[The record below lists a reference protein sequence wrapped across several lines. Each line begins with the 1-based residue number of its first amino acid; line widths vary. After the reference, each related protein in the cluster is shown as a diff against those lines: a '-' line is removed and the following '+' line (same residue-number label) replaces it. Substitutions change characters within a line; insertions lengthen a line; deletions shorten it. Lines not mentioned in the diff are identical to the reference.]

1 MFQRLFETLTK
12 AFCELRISFDF
23 KLNLKGNL
31 CDFGKKKKTKK
42 TKQCNLSLHGASA
55 KSTEASFLFKELETF
70 SGVPGSILFHLYH
83 ISYDIILQSPKICLG
98 KCYLG
103 YSCARCLN

>member
-1 MFQRLFETLTK
+1 MILGR
-12 AFCELRISFDF
+12 
-23 KLNLKGNL
+23 
-31 CDFGKKKKTKK
+31 KKNKK
-42 TKQCNLSLHGASA
+42 TKQCNLSLHGTSV
-55 KSTEASFLFKELETF
+55 KSTEASFLLKELETF
-70 SGVPGSILFHLYH
+70 SGVPGSILFYLYH